1 MTEFGTYVLKY
12 KAPKGSGESKVKM
25 TIGAEATVTE
35 MLAFF
40 ADFLRGSG
48 YVFDGDIVIDNPR
61 EPLTCENHWNN
72 FWEDDGNSVVGNP
85 WNVRYDT
92 PTYIGLSV
100 HGGMGEDHLSF
111 SYVTTP
117 FSSNPTFS

>member
-61 EPLTCENHWNN
+61 EPLTCENHWNS
-72 FWEDDGNSVVGNP
+72 FWEEDGISMTGNP
-85 WNVRYDT
+85 YASPDT
-92 PTYIGLSV
+92 I
-100 HGGMGEDHLSF
+100 SF
-111 SYVTTP
+111 GSTPPSYSTNGYWMANGTD
-117 FSSNPTFS
+117 NITLG